1 MKVSDHEERGGRKSS
16 RLWVWGEKRSLMRG
30 IFFLYNAGTEAGSL
44 TVSTRT
50 SKRSRFLSFL

>member
-30 IFFLYNAGTEAGSL
+30 IFFLYNA
-44 TVSTRT
+44 
-50 SKRSRFLSFL
+50 